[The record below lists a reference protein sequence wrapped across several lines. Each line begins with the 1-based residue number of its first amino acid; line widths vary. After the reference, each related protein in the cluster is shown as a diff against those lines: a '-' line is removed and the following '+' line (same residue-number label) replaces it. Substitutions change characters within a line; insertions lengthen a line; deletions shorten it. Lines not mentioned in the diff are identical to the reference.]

1 MTLAVIKTGG
11 KQYLVSEGDTLDIE
25 RIEGAKT
32 PLIFSDV
39 LMIDDGKT
47 TKVGTPLVEKA
58 VVEAEVIAE
67 TRDKKVIVFKM
78 KRRKRYRRTQ
88 GHRQNK
94 LRIKIT
100 KITAG

>member
-11 KQYLVSEGDTLDIE
+11 KQYLVSEGDTLDVE

-32 PLIFSDV
+32 PLNFPDV
-39 LMIDDGKT
+39 LLVDDGRV
-47 TKVGTPLVEKA
+47 TKVGTPTVEKA
-58 VVEAEVIAE
+58 VVEAEVVAE
-67 TRDKKVIVFKM
+67 TRDPKVIVFKM

-100 KITAG
+100 KITV

>member
-25 RIEGAKT
+25 TIEGAKT
-32 PLIFSDV
+32 PLKLEEV
-39 LMIDDGKT
+39 LLVDDGKE
-47 TKVGTPLVEKA
+47 TKVGTPFVEKA
-58 VVEAEVIAE
+58 SVEAEVVTE
-67 TRDKKVIVFKM
+67 LRDKKVIVFKM

-94 LRIKIT
+94 LRIKIS
-100 KITAG
+100 KITA